1 MSMSFSATVLTA
13 DERPLM
19 SEWATA
25 VTMSFVVSRM
35 CVRGEV
41 SGAERW
47 GGIGGVGGR
56 IGWLWAAAAIGNPP
70 DVGWMAVRPMP
81 VLTDPRVVGR
91 DGPLNC
97 GSRL

>member
-1 MSMSFSATVLTA
+1 MSMSFRATVLTA
-13 DERPLM
+13 DDRPLM
-19 SEWATA
+19 SECATA
-25 VTMSFVVSRM
+25 VTMSLVVSRT

-56 IGWLWAAAAIGNPP
+56 IGWLWVAIIWNPP
-70 DVGWMAVRPMP
+70 DDGGWMPVRPMP
-81 VLTDPRVVGR
+81 VLTDPRVVGK

-97 GSRL
+97 GSLL